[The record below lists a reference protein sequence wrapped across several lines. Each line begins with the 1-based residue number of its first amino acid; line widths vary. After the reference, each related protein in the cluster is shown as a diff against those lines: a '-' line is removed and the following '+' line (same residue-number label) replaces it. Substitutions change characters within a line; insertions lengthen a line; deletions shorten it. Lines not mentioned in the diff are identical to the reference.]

1 LSLRAT
7 LLIRILGQS
16 LIIRSCK
23 HKLKSKY
30 LVTGGAGFIGSHL
43 VENLV
48 KQGHDVRVLDNFL
61 TGKRENIVE
70 FLDKIDLIEGDIRDL
85 NTCMQAVE
93 GVDFVLHQAALPS
106 VPRSIE
112 DPVLTNEIN
121 IKGTLNLLLAS
132 KQNNVQRFVFASSS
146 SVYGDDEIL
155 PKREGAEGVPL
166 SPYAVTKLVGEKYCQ
181 VFSRVFGLSTISLR
195 YFNIFG
201 PRQDPY
207 SQYAAVIPLFIT
219 RIIQGER
226 PAIFG
231 DGEQSRDF
239 TYVANIV
246 EANRLAIEAPE
257 ISGEV
262 INAACGNKTTV
273 NQLFEHIR
281 QNLQKDIDP
290 IHQDPR
296 PGDIRHSFA
305 DITRAQEV
313 LKYEPKISLR
323 EGLQITIRWYQGRE

>member
-1 LSLRAT
+1 MT
-7 LLIRILGQS
+7 LLFVILGQS
-16 LIIRSCK
+16 LIIRDCE
-23 HKLKSKY
+23 HILKSKY

-48 KQGHDVRVLDNFL
+48 KQGHDVRVLDSFL
-61 TGKRENIVE
+61 TGKKENIAE
-70 FLDKIDLIEGDIRDL
+70 FLDEIDLIEGDIRDL
-85 NTCMQAVE
+85 NTCARALE

-132 KQNNVQRFVFASSS
+132 KQNKVQRFVFASSS

-155 PKREGAEGVPL
+155 PKREGVEGVPL

-207 SQYAAVIPLFIT
+207 SQYAAVVPLFIT
-219 RIIQGER
+219 KIIEGER
-226 PAIFG
+226 PVIFG

-246 EANRLAIEAPE
+246 EANGLAIEAPE
-257 ISGEV
+257 ISGEI
-262 INAACGNKTTV
+262 INVACGDKTTV
-273 NQLFEHIR
+273 NQLFESVR
-281 QNLQKDIDP
+281 QILQNDIDP

-305 DITRAQEV
+305 DITKAREV
-313 LKYEPKISLR
+313 LKYEPKISLS
-323 EGLQITIRWYQGRE
+323 EGLQETIQWYQGKE